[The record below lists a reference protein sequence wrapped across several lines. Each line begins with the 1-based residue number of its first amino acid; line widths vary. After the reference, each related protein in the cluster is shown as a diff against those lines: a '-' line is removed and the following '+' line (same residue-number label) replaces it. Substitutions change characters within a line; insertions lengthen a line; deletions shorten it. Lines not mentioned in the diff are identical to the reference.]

1 MDEKQIIAMLWNR
14 EEDGIKAL
22 QDQYAAKL
30 KMLAGHFVSAQDAEE
45 CMNDVLLAVWDSI
58 PPNRPDNLFAYS
70 ARICRNKALNMIRSM
85 ERQKRKAEVVEL
97 SNELQNII
105 PDKVEQE
112 SLLTEL
118 INEFLEKERAQDR
131 YLFVHSLLVRRI
143 DRGIVR
149 TDRLWSE
156 QD

>member
-14 EEDGIKAL
+14 EEDGVKAL

-30 KMLAGHFVSAQDAEE
+30 KMLAAHFVSAQDAEE

-70 ARICRNKALNMIRSM
+70 ARICRNKALNKIRSM

-97 SNELQNII
+97 SKELQNII

-118 INEFLEKERAQDR
+118 INEFLEQERAQDR
-131 YLFVHSLLVRRI
+131 YLFVHRY
-143 DRGIVR
+143 
-149 TDRLWSE
+149 WF
-156 QD
+156 

>member
-70 ARICRNKALNMIRSM
+70 ARICRNKALNKIG
-85 ERQKRKAEVVEL
+85 
-97 SNELQNII
+97 
-105 PDKVEQE
+105 
-112 SLLTEL
+112 
-118 INEFLEKERAQDR
+118 RAH
-131 YLFVHSLLVRRI
+131 V
-143 DRGIVR
+143 
-149 TDRLWSE
+149 
-156 QD
+156 